1 MLNLSCRSNQL
12 TLRAMSLDFV
22 GRESFLGIESDLGL
36 YCPSFCRSGRP
47 RRQTF
52 LVAYSCRRVMMRKRR
67 KAWGEEFRFWSY
79 MPPFFFDFF
88 FLAFVGLFTR
98 LHTHNGVCLRI
109 LLFFRRHDI
118 SWQKFPIGQVHCVTY
133 RLLIDFSSSR
143 HFGVSY
149 SISEFAL
156 RESSETSSGPIS
168 LLHIDP
174 IKFVGAPSLRCC
186 L

>member
-1 MLNLSCRSNQL
+1 
-12 TLRAMSLDFV
+12 
-22 GRESFLGIESDLGL
+22 
-36 YCPSFCRSGRP
+36 
-47 RRQTF
+47 
-52 LVAYSCRRVMMRKRR
+52 MMRKRR

-143 HFGVSY
+143 HFASRTVSLNLLW
-149 SISEFAL
+149 ENRL
-156 RESSETSSGPIS
+156 RHLPVPSRFCTLTRSNSLGLPVFVAVCKKLVTSADWFQRCSLSSLKPNI
-168 LLHIDP
+168 LR
-174 IKFVGAPSLRCC
+174 VCRPSQ
-186 L
+186 